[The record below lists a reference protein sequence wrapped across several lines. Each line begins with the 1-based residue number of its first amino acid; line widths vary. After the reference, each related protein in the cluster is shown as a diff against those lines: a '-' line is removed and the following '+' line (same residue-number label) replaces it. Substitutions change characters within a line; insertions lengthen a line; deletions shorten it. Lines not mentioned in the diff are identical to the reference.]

1 MWLVATLLLPSAR
14 GGVAAGF
21 RHSRVACGGRGLA
34 LMQQSP
40 PPRPTREDGLKLS
53 DTQRNE
59 AEKLAEGAAS
69 FFGGLAKAA
78 EEAADSWVNSGWQV
92 KKRAGQIVPEIRP
105 NAIDISERSTPYI
118 KPEKPMLEAS
128 EKGGAGGLIAP
139 TPVGQLATTQADE
152 LQVSQRE
159 SGHRAAGPMSGS
171 GNE

>member
-14 GGVAAGF
+14 GGAAAGF
-21 RHSRVACGGRGLA
+21 RHSRLACGGRGLA
-34 LMQQSP
+34 LMQQSQP

-139 TPVGQLATTQADE
+139 TPVGQLSTTQADE

-159 SGHRAAGPMSGS
+159 SGHRQLGR
-171 GNE
+171 